1 MQEEKAKSG
10 FSFVPTGP
18 GKGSG
23 SGVFFIDFSDD
34 YKRCLKLARDKV
46 EKEENLSKLEKEE
59 MNWIKSLKE
68 SREKSLN
75 EKMIQLKV
83 SLFKDRNFLERRLN
97 ELMPLVSFAGL
108 NSRIRGVCS

>member
-1 MQEEKAKSG
+1 MILQEEKAKSG

-83 SLFKDRNFLERRLN
+83 SLFKDSYSYRNFLERRLN
-97 ELMPLVSFAGL
+97 ELKPPYSL
-108 NSRIRGVCS
+108 I